1 MIREKPSGNRPK
13 SSFSEKSEQQADVT
27 EEATHNI
34 LERVQLSSIGTN
46 QAAEEESSSCS
57 KVQRKKIGS
66 VDYPGGEQ
74 LASDADRILDAAE
87 DASPCEEESQF
98 FTCPNAEPN
107 VVSSR
112 LADPTVSS
120 EDDLCDEVDKEPRQ
134 KRVRR
139 STECTNSS
147 LDFATAPQNPEADIS
162 ELAARAAAEVLECD
176 VGQEE
181 DNNGEGEVVEEQS
194 GRSSRRQEGKKKL
207 LAIACHPP
215 SRLRRVTT
223 GVLGNAPH
231 GCYRLLAVVL
241 KASLEEDDCSELK
254 VRLSVKDDEGEVS
267 LIAKEAEVEL
277 MCRDTLVKQSLSVEQ
292 GLAELEGKVADIGV
306 DKSAE
311 GLFVKHSKMI

>member
-1 MIREKPSGNRPK
+1 MEGEGVRQGSLIQVENLIPINVGEEDDVVVRFVSGGVVRR
-13 SSFSEKSEQQADVT
+13 FLG
-27 EEATHNI
+27 EEALRLATLI
-34 LERVQLSSIGTN
+34 DERISGSQLNMTG
-46 QAAEEESSSCS
+46 
-57 KVQRKKIGS
+57 

-87 DASPCEEESQF
+87 DVSPCEEESQF

-162 ELAARAAAEVLECD
+162 ELAARAAAEVLD
-176 VGQEE
+176 VGHEE
-181 DNNGEGEVVEEQS
+181 DNTGEGEVVEEQS

-254 VRLSVKDDEGEVS
+254 MRLSVKDDEGEVS

-306 DKSAE
+306 EKSAE